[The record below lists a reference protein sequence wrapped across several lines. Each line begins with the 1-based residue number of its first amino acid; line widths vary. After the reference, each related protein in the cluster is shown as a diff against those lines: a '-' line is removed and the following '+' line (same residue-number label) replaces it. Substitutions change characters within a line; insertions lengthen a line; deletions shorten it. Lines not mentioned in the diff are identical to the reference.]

1 MSMITFDAD
10 KDSVAEARLI
20 VAALNEWLAEQ
31 ADTPSPAGRRVQ
43 FCYRPDTT
51 LDSIITLSAVDG
63 E

>member
-20 VAALNEWLAEQ
+20 IAALAEWLAEQ
-31 ADTPSPAGRRVQ
+31 PDTPTPAKRRVQ
-43 FCYRPDTT
+43 FCWRPDTT
-51 LDSIITLSAVDG
+51 LDSIITLSAADG